1 MPNKPDMTIDVDLN
15 FNTPNTKSSL
25 NEVKQTVE
33 ELIELTNEIEIPTI
47 QPIINFY
54 GCSFNLA
61 KDSSADSKYINGSD
75 IYNSNGGGN
84 YE

>member
-15 FNTPNTKSSL
+15 FNTPNTKLSL
-25 NEVKQTVE
+25 DEVKQTVE

-54 GCSFNLA
+54 GCSFNFA
-61 KDSSADSKYINGSD
+61 NDGCAEARYYMGDEV
-75 IYNSNGGGN
+75 YNRVK
-84 YE
+84 ED